1 MRLLLSFFA
10 RYISLP
16 RLAIGAL
23 AVAGLLGVLMFVVG
37 DSQDGSVRAAT
48 LLGAPAS
55 DRDETKVGLEMGNLA
70 PNFEISTP
78 DGDRVRLSDLRGRP
92 VLINFWAAWCVS
104 CLSEMP
110 EIKDLQAERGLETF
124 SVLAINTG
132 ESRENALEFIE
143 FLEAPFIYGLDVG
156 LTISDAYAV
165 YGLPL
170 TVLIDSNGIV
180 RAIYR
185 GATDRKRLETM
196 ADAAIFAQE
205 PVDFGPSLRFISP
218 IPRERLLVATQI
230 SDGELV
236 LRSRSLRCDAS
247 YCADAVL
254 TAAASLAGVLSVDLD
269 QSSTE
274 PALRVSFVPASG
286 AGQQIAQALADI
298 IETFQ
303 DPIYEPAQPVLLRYI
318 DES

>member
-23 AVAGLLGVLMFVVG
+23 AVAGLLGVLMLVVG

-48 LLGAPAS
+48 LLDAPAS

-170 TVLIDSNGIV
+170 TVFIDSNGIV

-205 PVDFGPSLRFISP
+205 PVDFGLSAIHLTQ
-218 IPRERLLVATQI
+218 PRERLLVATQI

-254 TAAASLAGVLSVDLD
+254 TAAASLAGVLSFDLD